1 MTRQNK
7 RVIVWVQLMPA
18 ISELALLLHFVLA
31 VGWGYRWY
39 QLHGQSGLQC
49 RRPKSTSKINGIEP

>member
-31 VGWGYRWY
+31 VGWGYHRY
-39 QLHGQSGLQC
+39 QLPRDSQDSSAGDLRAPQ
-49 RRPKSTSKINGIEP
+49 KSME

>member
-18 ISELALLLHFVLA
+18 ISELALLLHLVLA

-39 QLHGQSGLQC
+39 QLPRTVRTPVQE
-49 RRPKSTSKINGIEP
+49 T